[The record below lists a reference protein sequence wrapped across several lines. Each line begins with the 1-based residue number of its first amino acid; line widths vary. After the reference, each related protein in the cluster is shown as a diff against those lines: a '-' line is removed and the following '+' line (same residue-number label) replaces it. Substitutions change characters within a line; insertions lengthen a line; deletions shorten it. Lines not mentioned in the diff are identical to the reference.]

1 MDVTF
6 DYANRAIPA
15 RICEFA
21 TNTGIVERPVALP
34 IFITMLLMRAN
45 ISGQYRGMVE
55 DIDRREAL
63 RTAQQARA

>member
-1 MDVTF
+1 M
-6 DYANRAIPA
+6 P
-15 RICEFA
+15 
-21 TNTGIVERPVALP
+21 
-34 IFITMLLMRAN
+34 LMRAN